1 MKIKNTPRIKS
12 HILALAISA
21 AVGLLTGCGSSN
33 NNTVSSGSE
42 QASVAGESRSV
53 NSANNEENSS
63 SEITSSDASSS
74 SVGVN
79 TDAAKY
85 FNRKATFAV
94 CIQDNATCNK
104 TYELDDSGQPL
115 LDSDGE
121 RVEFEAVAEIVAAST
136 DGMTLI
142 YTDSPQDQI
151 GFVDITNIATPKAAG
166 VLNMGGEPTSVAV
179 VGDYAVVGVNTSTD
193 FINTSGHLAVV
204 DIAVQKV
211 VHTIDMKGQ
220 PDSVAVSPNGKY
232 IAIAIENERDEDL
245 EVAGIGEGY
254 PPQLPAGFLMIVDV
268 KETVTDWE
276 IRKVELAGVPVLYA
290 GDPEPEYVDI
300 NQDSLAV
307 LTMQENNHIALI
319 DLIEGKVVSDFSAGE
334 VDLVNIDLTEEE
346 PALIKPTETKDAV
359 LREPDGVTWIGT
371 DHFATANEGD
381 LDGGSR
387 GFTIFKADG
396 SVTFESGS
404 LDHIAIRHGHYPD
417 ARSKNKG
424 NEPENVEYA
433 VLGETP
439 YLFVNSERANLVFV
453 YDVTDPTAP
462 VYKQALP
469 AGVGPEGAL
478 AIPSRDLLIVASEKD
493 SRSDKLRSVLTL
505 YSLEAAAPNYPT
517 LKSANQPDSELPIA
531 WGAMS
536 GLVAGDENTVYSIED
551 SFYRSNRIFTIDVS
565 KAPAAIT
572 SAMAIKD
579 TNGVFAA
586 VKTYGATEDKTQ
598 FDATD
603 LEALIND
610 DKTVNIDP
618 EGIAVATGG
627 GFWVASEGS
636 GTFDD
641 KSGKRPVVSH
651 NFVFKTNQDGVI
663 EKVVTLPKAVSDVQL
678 RFGFEGVAE
687 DNGKLYV
694 AFQCAWNSEA
704 NPRIGIYDIASQEWR
719 FVFYP
724 LDAPESQNG
733 GWVGLSDITAMGNGQ
748 FLVLERDN
756 QGGFDAAI
764 KRLYQIDLSSA
775 VADSTITKTL
785 VRDVMDDLKKPNGM
799 VYEKIEGSALMP
811 NGDVYIINDN
821 DGVDD
826 NSGETQLIKIEG
838 LMAREN

>member
-1 MKIKNTPRIKS
+1 MKIKNISELKKQMLVLTMS
-12 HILALAISA
+12 TAIS
-21 AVGLLTGCGSSN
+21 VLSGCGSSQ
-33 NNTVSSGSE
+33 NNT
-42 QASVAGESRSV
+42 
-53 NSANNEENSS
+53 
-63 SEITSSDASSS
+63 ITSSVATSAMGASSS
-74 SVGVN
+74 VDDVNSEGSRSSEMGVADGSASSASEA
-79 TDAAKY
+79 TKY
-85 FNRKATFAV
+85 FNRQATFAV
-94 CIQDNATCNK
+94 CIQDNKTCNK
-104 TYELDDSGQPL
+104 TYELDESGNPI
-115 LDSDGE
+115 LDDAGE
-121 RVEFEAVAEIVAAST
+121 QVEFETAVEIVAAST

-142 YTDSPQDQI
+142 YTDSPQKQV
-151 GFVDITNIATPKAAG
+151 GFVDISNISTPQAAG
-166 VLNMGGEPTSVAV
+166 VLNIGGEPTSVAV
-179 VGDYAVVGVNTSTD
+179 VGDYAVVGVNTSED
-193 FINTSGHLAVV
+193 FINVSGHLAVI
-204 DIAVQKV
+204 DIAAQKV
-211 VHTIDMKGQ
+211 VHTIDMTGQ

-232 IAIAIENERDEDL
+232 IAIAIENERNEDL
-245 EVAGIGEGY
+245 EVVGVGQGY

-268 KETVTDWE
+268 TEAVADWRA
-276 IRKVELAGVPVLYA
+276 RKVELAGIPALYA

-300 NQDSLAV
+300 NENSLAV

-319 DLIEGKVVSDFSAGE
+319 DLVEGKVTGDFSAGD
-334 VDLVNIDLTEEE
+334 VDLVNIDLIEES
-346 PALIKPTETKDAV
+346 PALIKPAEMKEAV
-359 LREPDGVTWIGT
+359 LREPDGVTWIGN
-371 DHFATANEGD
+371 DYFATANEGD

-396 SVTFESGS
+396 SVVFESGS

-417 ARSKNKG
+417 ARSGNKG

-433 VLGETP
+433 VFNSTP

-453 YDVTDPTAP
+453 YDVTDPKAP
-462 VYKQALP
+462 LYKQALP

-478 AIPSRDLLIVASEKD
+478 AIPSRDILVIASEKD
-493 SRSDKLRSVLTL
+493 DRGDKLRSVLTL
-505 YSLEAAAPNYPT
+505 YTLEAAAPNYPT
-517 LKSANQPDSELPIA
+517 LQSANQPDSELPIA

-551 SFYRSNRIFTIDVS
+551 SFYGSNRIFKIDVS
-565 KAPAAIT
+565 KVPATIT
-572 SAMAIKD
+572 SAMTIKD
-579 TNGVFAA
+579 TNGVFTA
-586 VKTYGATEDKTQ
+586 VKTYGVTEDKTQ

-603 LEALIND
+603 LDALIND
-610 DKTVNIDP
+610 DKTVNVDP
-618 EGIAVATGG
+618 EGIALAADG

-636 GTFDD
+636 GTFNDE
-641 KSGKRPVVSH
+641 SGKRPVISH
-651 NFVFKTNQDGVI
+651 NFIFKTDKEGII

-694 AFQCAWNSEA
+694 AFQRAWNSEA

-733 GWVGLSDITAMGNGQ
+733 GWVGLSDITAMGNRQ

-756 QGGFDAAI
+756 QGGFDAVI
-764 KRLYQIDLSSA
+764 KRLYQIDLLSA
-775 VADSTITKTL
+775 TEGSTVTKTL
-785 VRDVMDDLKKPNGM
+785 IRNLMDDLKKPNGM

-838 LMAREN
+838 LIVP